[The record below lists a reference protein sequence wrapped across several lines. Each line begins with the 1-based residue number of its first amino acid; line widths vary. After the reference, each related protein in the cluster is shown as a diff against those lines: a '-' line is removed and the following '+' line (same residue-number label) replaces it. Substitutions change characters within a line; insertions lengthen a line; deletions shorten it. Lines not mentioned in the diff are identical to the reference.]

1 MICYIIEKEG
11 ECMSYV
17 SNRNLTNVV
26 GRIDYIS
33 NPKRQE
39 NIVDFYNSQDNNFWQ
54 QLALENQEQ
63 FKTSSNSKIANRKA
77 AEAREFIIA
86 LPQDIDTTN
95 LAEALCLDFKNKY
108 GVDCACAIH
117 YKAKENN
124 LHAHLIYSE
133 RERLSEPLV
142 VEQKVA
148 PRTYYYDA
156 QGKKCKKADAVKV
169 IPKGTI
175 TQKGYTRYFG
185 NKIDFFNMNFV
196 KDYKAHLENEL
207 DLPKFDNSRY
217 FATKHI
223 GKNNP
228 KGEFISEYNELIGE
242 LNNYFDLAEQHYN
255 FEQAEKTPKEIFCEL
270 AGKNKFYVPEI
281 ADIKE
286 FFSEFIKQY
295 PLAEKMA
302 ENQFESLTD
311 DELTE
316 QVAEISQLKDNIES
330 DYHNLFNHYDCAYQK
345 IDHNAYWYEHKNAPI
360 NWNALDI
367 AVNKMNNIVF
377 KYDLNTDII
386 QSEYTPS
393 EAKNIADEIKAALE
407 KLIEQLREI
416 ISKLF
421 NELSDRDIDIEQEYE
436 TDFDISDSFY

>member
-1 MICYIIEKEG
+1 
-11 ECMSYV
+11 MSYI
-17 SNRNLTNVV
+17 SNRNLTNVT

-39 NIVDFYNSQDNNFWQ
+39 NIVDFYNLQNNDFWV
-54 QLALENQEQ
+54 QLAQENQEQ
-63 FKTSSNSKIANRKA
+63 FKASSNSKRANRKA

-95 LAEALCLDFKNKY
+95 LAETLCLDFKNKY

-133 RERLSEPLV
+133 RERLSEPLI

-156 QGKKCKKADAVKV
+156 QGKKCKKADAVKIV
-169 IPKGTI
+169 PKGTI
-175 TQKGYTRYFG
+175 TQKGCTRYFS

-196 KDYKAHLENEL
+196 KDYKSHLENEL
-207 DLPKFDNSRY
+207 DLPKFDNSKY

-242 LNNYFDLAEQHYN
+242 LNNYFDLVEQHYN
-255 FEQAEKTPKEIFCEL
+255 FKQIEKTPKEIFCEL

-286 FFSEFIKQY
+286 FFAEFVKEY
-295 PLAEKMA
+295 PLPQKMA
-302 ENQFESLTD
+302 ENRFESLTEQ
-311 DELTE
+311 ELIETC
-316 QVAEISQLKDNIES
+316 IDLKDDIKWDFKKYDCPYQHLERYAMWEQEGKTDWVYKKDFFTKEYEFVSDDKKINTLIEKYELPIDKINSSDTRSVAYEIATKVLELLEKIFDYLKELLGIENIE
-330 DYHNLFNHYDCAYQK
+330 
-345 IDHNAYWYEHKNAPI
+345 I
-360 NWNALDI
+360 
-367 AVNKMNNIVF
+367 
-377 KYDLNTDII
+377 
-386 QSEYTPS
+386 
-393 EAKNIADEIKAALE
+393 
-407 KLIEQLREI
+407 IEQDLE
-416 ISKLF
+416 
-421 NELSDRDIDIEQEYE
+421 EH
-436 TDFDISDSFY
+436 DISDSFY